1 LNKSIL
7 FKIKIHPLFWLLAA
21 ISIITAQFKVLSIT
35 FIIIFIHELGH
46 VIAME
51 YFSWRVTKI
60 DILPF
65 GGVAVTEEFDN
76 KPLREEL
83 IVTLA
88 GPLMNLLFAVLLFIL
103 GFINGFN
110 IENIKIFQHI
120 NLTLL
125 CVNLLPI
132 HPLDGG
138 RIISLIYQAFF
149 PYYKTFKLIT
159 ISSLTVLLLLSIYLI
174 IDDLS
179 NAGNL
184 IVLCYLMFILIFNW
198 KNRAYIFI
206 RYLTNRHNSFEV
218 NFKEVSIINTKF
230 NNTIL
235 NVLKKF
241 YKYKKH
247 LISVNYDGKQ
257 YIIDENEL
265 LHNYLF
271 EDNPIKDISELKTFN
286 K

>member
-1 LNKSIL
+1 
-7 FKIKIHPLFWLLAA
+7 
-21 ISIITAQFKVLSIT
+21 
-35 FIIIFIHELGH
+35 
-46 VIAME
+46 ME

-76 KPLREEL
+76 KPLKEEL
-83 IVTLA
+83 IVTIS
-88 GPLMNLLFAVLLFIL
+88 GPLMNILFAILLYTL
-103 GFINGFN
+103 GCIDSFKL
-110 IENIKIFQHI
+110 ENIRLLQHI

-125 CVNLLPI
+125 FVNLIPI

-138 RIISLIYQAFF
+138 RIITLIYQTFF

-159 ISSLTVLLLLSIYLI
+159 ISSLTVLILLSLYLI
-174 IDDLS
+174 IDEIS

-218 NFKEVSIINTKF
+218 NFNEVSIINTEV
-230 NNTIL
+230 TSPIL

-247 LISVNYDGKQ
+247 LISVNYNGKK

-265 LHNYLF
+265 LHNFLF
-271 EDNPIKDISELKTFN
+271 EDNPIMDISQLKTFH